1 MSVKQVNVV
10 FQPEGKRAS
19 VAEGSTILDAAIKV
33 GVDLS
38 SICKGIGVCGKCQV
52 VVVEGAENLSPLTDS
67 EKRHL
72 SDEKIGLGYR
82 LGCQA
87 RVYGDIIVRIPEA
100 SRTGKQ
106 KL

>member
-1 MSVKQVNVV
+1 MAEGRKCVEGFLMSVKQVNVV

-52 VVVEGAENLSPLTDS
+52 VIVEGAENLSPLTDS

-72 SDEKIGLGYR
+72 GDEKIGLGCLLYTSPSPR
-82 LGCQA
+82 DRG
-87 RVYGDIIVRIPEA
+87 
-100 SRTGKQ
+100 
-106 KL
+106 